1 MCSKALL
8 RPSSCLEMEIFMS
21 HRNETYLPVN
31 YRARKGRDETDE
43 GRKHGATHFE
53 FVGAQTGVC

>member
-1 MCSKALL
+1 
-8 RPSSCLEMEIFMS
+8 MS